1 MGSLAAALQA
11 VPLALTRGD
20 VADYVSA
27 LFIVY
32 IALIFCNILISYV
45 PRMPYRPWLRSVLDF
60 ITDTTNPYLNFFR
73 RFLPPLGGG
82 GFALDLSPII
92 GVIVLFVL
100 QAIVVG
106 LISG

>member
-1 MGSLAAALQA
+1 
-11 VPLALTRGD
+11 VIPLALDRGD

-32 IALIFCNILISYV
+32 VILIFARIVISFV

-60 ITDTTNPYLNFFR
+60 ITETTDPYLNFFR
-73 RFLPPLGGG
+73 RFLPPIGGGG
-82 GFALDLSPII
+82 GFALDLSPMI
-92 GVIVLFVL
+92 GLIVLFVA

-106 LISG
+106 LIRG

>member
-1 MGSLAAALQA
+1 MI
-11 VPLALTRGD
+11 PLAFDRGN

-32 IALIFCNILISYV
+32 VILIFARIVISFV

-60 ITDTTNPYLNFFR
+60 VTETTDPYLNFFR
-73 RFLPPLGGG
+73 RFLPTIGGG
-82 GFALDLSPII
+82 GFALDLSPMI
-92 GVIVLFVL
+92 GLIVLFVA

-106 LISG
+106 LIRG